1 MANADLQSFIDRMA
15 SLYREKKQCDEMLAD
30 LKKEIDSSGFDKSA
44 VDDVVKRM
52 MMDEA
57 KLEKLKSREEQ
68 RRLYADTI
76 GQSDLFGAN

>member
-15 SLYREKKQCDEMLAD
+15 SLYREKKQADEMLAD
-30 LKKEIDSSGFDKSA
+30 LKKEIDGSGFDKSA

-76 GQSDLFGAN
+76 GQGELF

>member
-15 SLYREKKQCDEMLAD
+15 SLYREKKQADEMLAD
-30 LKKEIDSSGFDKSA
+30 LKKEIDSSGFDKAA

-57 KLEKLKSREEQ
+57 KLEKLKSREAERQ
-68 RRLYADTI
+68 RYAEEI
-76 GQSDLFGAN
+76 GQGSLF